1 MTWRGEDD
9 LVADS
14 GMAEPFLLN
23 GIAKESFEDK

>member
-14 GMAEPFLLN
+14 GMAESILLN
-23 GIAKESFEDK
+23 WIAKESFEDK